1 LIQTTF
7 STVGYGLVYSGI
19 SADKPDVL
27 ECTGITIIVA
37 LEAFIGVLFGSFCSA
52 VVFGKISRIQSF
64 AQVAFSDPIVI
75 RFGTGVSVE
84 SSRDEKEP
92 EGGMN
97 ESFVGGVKGIPCPVL
112 EFRVVNRL
120 NGTLGG
126 EILDASINI
135 VASIDA
141 KQGHPPLQNAGRRRK
156 GKKGKKKGPMRQAP
170 YRRQRS
176 LDLEKDKESDT
187 EIEKSDR
194 PTTDVAAPS
203 LTYRGAFHASKTN
216 VNKTIPLAGQSNR
229 DKQTFDEDPTGH
241 IFPKRV
247 FSKLEVESPE
257 HPFFKRV
264 WIVRHRLDAD
274 SPILKP
280 HMRHLVK
287 LNGGYWPQELNSAAG
302 VRSAVLFDQILVS
315 LSGTSNADANSVYAQ
330 KVYEFVDINVGYR
343 FVNLLY
349 RDPVDE
355 GLLADIRLI
364 NDVVEQAGGG
374 GEAFNSIERTFG
386 GSMRNMLVL

>member
-1 LIQTTF
+1 V
-7 STVGYGLVYSGI
+7 SHPY
-19 SADKPDVL
+19 A
-27 ECTGITIIVA
+27 
-37 LEAFIGVLFGSFCSA
+37 
-52 VVFGKISRIQSF
+52 

-84 SSRDEKEP
+84 NSRDEKDLER
-92 EGGMN
+92 GLS
-97 ESFVGGVKGIPCPVL
+97 ESFRGGVRGIPCPVL

-126 EILDASINI
+126 EILDASVNI

-141 KQGHPPLQNAGRRRK
+141 KQANRLNQNAGRRRR
-156 GKKGKKKGPMRQAP
+156 GKKGKKKGPMKQAA
-170 YRRQRS
+170 YTRQRS
-176 LDLEKDKESDT
+176 LDFGKDKESDS
-187 EIEKSDR
+187 EIEEADK
-194 PTTDVAAPS
+194 PAADVAAPS
-203 LTYRGAFHASKTN
+203 LTFRGAFHAMKSN
-216 VNKTIPLAGQSNR
+216 ANKAIPLAEPSSSDRQAIEE
-229 DKQTFDEDPTGH
+229 EDPTEH
-241 IFPKRV
+241 IFPKRI

-264 WIVRHRLDAD
+264 WIIRHRLDAD

-302 VRSAVLFDQILVS
+302 VRSAVLFDQIIVS

-374 GEAFNSIERTFG
+374 GEAFSSIERNFG